1 MKSATIAAG
10 LLVLAVSAC
19 NRQANEAPAAN
30 EAAANAAA
38 ANDVPKPIANEGLA
52 TINEAP
58 AANAVTPTNAA
69 EPMPPRTSLPEP
81 KGPIDPKS
89 TEAAGQ
95 VVQHYG
101 ALIEQKRWTESRR
114 YWGNAA
120 TAQNFERNFRT
131 WKNVH
136 LEIGD
141 LGPAEGAAGS
151 IFTNMPVRFYGDLN
165 KGGTGQLK
173 GNVILRRVNDVD
185 GSTAAQRLWHIERIE
200 TK

>member
-1 MKSATIAAG
+1 MVSARIVAGVLILSAAG
-10 LLVLAVSAC
+10 C
-19 NRQANEAPAAN
+19 NRQGNEVANGNAAETNLAAVSEAPNVAPVANEAPATSNSA
-30 EAAANAAA
+30 EPANATEVENAPTP
-38 ANDVPKPIANEGLA
+38 PKS
-52 TINEAP
+52 
-58 AANAVTPTNAA
+58 
-69 EPMPPRTSLPEP
+69 SLPEP

-101 ALIEQKRWTESRR
+101 ALIEQKKWTASRQ
-114 YWGNAA
+114 YWGDPAA
-120 TAQNFERNFRT
+120 AQAFEKNFQT

-165 KGGTGQLK
+165 KGGTGSLK
-173 GNVILRRVNDVD
+173 GNVVLRRVNDVD
-185 GSTAAQRLWHIERIE
+185 GSTAAQRRWHIERIE

>member
-1 MKSATIAAG
+1 MKASLPLLALAIAVTACTAKSSNQPESNNVVEAPNSAIPATAAPSE
-10 LLVLAVSAC
+10 VT
-19 NRQANEAPAAN
+19 PAAN
-30 EAAANAAA
+30 ETAANVSAP
-38 ANDVPKPIANEGLA
+38 PK
-52 TINEAP
+52 
-58 AANAVTPTNAA
+58 
-69 EPMPPRTSLPEP
+69 TSLPEP

-101 ALIEQKRWTESRR
+101 ALIEQKRWTEAHR
-114 YWGNAA
+114 YWGDAA
-120 TAQNFERNFRT
+120 SALAFEKDFRS
-131 WKNVH
+131 WKDVH

-165 KGGTGQLK
+165 KGGAAQLK

-185 GSTAAQRLWHIERIE
+185 GSTEAQRRWHIERIE